1 MRRPIGTTEIFLSSG
16 QIRCIAHFV
25 MFVCRPNGTTG
36 IFPVCSSVTVLH
48 TLLRCT
54 FGRGVL
60 YLRLVVH
67 VVKMYVLLYTCLEGT
82 WVLAELMFPSLKK
95 PICKNAW
102 VYPLVH
108 PGVFA

>member
-1 MRRPIGTTEIFLSSG
+1 MRRPNGTTEIFLSSG

-36 IFPVCSSVTVLH
+36 IFPVCGSVTVLH

-60 YLRLVVH
+60 SLRLVVH

-82 WVLAELMFPSLKK
+82 WVLDGIDVSVA
-95 PICKNAW
+95 
-102 VYPLVH
+102 
-108 PGVFA
+108 